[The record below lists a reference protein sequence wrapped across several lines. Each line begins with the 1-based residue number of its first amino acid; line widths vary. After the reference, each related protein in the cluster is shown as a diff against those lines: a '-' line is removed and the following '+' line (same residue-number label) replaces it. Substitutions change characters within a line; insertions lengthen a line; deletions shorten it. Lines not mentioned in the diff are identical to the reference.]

1 MTNMNNK
8 NEESKLYSAQMTV
21 FLTLSLAVIIPLL
34 FTMIEAT
41 RISASQLYLECIV
54 DMGTDS
60 ILAEYHRE
68 LLKQYGLLF
77 MDTSYGTDQGSLELT
92 SRHLAD
98 YMSYNLCPQKELILF
113 GNKDF
118 YGLQQDDIQF
128 LKASRAT
135 DEGGAVFEYMA
146 VAYMLDK
153 YGLSYITDIKN
164 LVNEA
169 QSNQVFDQNIIKDNE
184 NAQAKIDAIKLPEP
198 EEGGEFQDISIDNP
212 TEGVNKVRN
221 KGILSLV
228 CKEPVSG
235 KGFTPDLYVSK
246 RNLVKGDGMWQQ
258 WETNNPLER
267 QLLMNEYYML
277 KAGNFKNL
285 KNDSLL
291 DYQVEY
297 LIAGK
302 SNDTDNLKSVANRLL
317 LLRGGA
323 NTTYFFLDEELMA
336 EAEAAAAALSCVVAL
351 PELEI
356 LFQAAIVAAW
366 IYAES
371 VYDVRLLFEG
381 EKVPLMK
388 MKGQWNLSLEKALDL
403 SQESIDEKQ
412 GGYEDGLDYEMYL
425 RLLLYSTTQKNK
437 NMRMMD
443 LIEMDIRRTK
453 GSESFRLD
461 NCIAAYEVQ
470 IIFVSDYGYSY
481 LMKREKGYF

>member
-1 MTNMNNK
+1 MK
-8 NEESKLYSAQMTV
+8 ERNEKQVLYDAQMTV
-21 FLTLSLAVIIPLL
+21 FLTISLAVIIPLL

-41 RISASQLYLECIV
+41 RISASQLYLECVV

-68 LLKQYGLLF
+68 LFNQYGLLF
-77 MDTSYGTDQGSLELT
+77 IDTSYGTDQGSLDLT
-92 SRHLAD
+92 SQHLSN
-98 YMSYNLCPQKELILF
+98 YMSYNLSPQKELLLF

-118 YGLQQDDIQF
+118 YRLHEDDIQF
-128 LKASRAT
+128 LMASRAT
-135 DEGGAVFEYMA
+135 DENGAVFEHMA
-146 VAYMLDK
+146 MAYMLDK
-153 YGLSYITDIKN
+153 YGISYISDIKN
-164 LVNEA
+164 VVNEA

-184 NAQAKIDAIKLPEP
+184 SAQAKIDAIELPEP
-198 EEGGEFQDISIDNP
+198 EEGEEFQDISIDNP
-212 TEGVNKVRN
+212 TEGVNKVRS

-235 KGFTPDLYVSK
+235 KGITPSLYVSK
-246 RNLVKGDGMWQQ
+246 RSLVKGDGMWQQ
-258 WETNNPLER
+258 WENTNPLEK

-277 KAGNFKNL
+277 KAGNFRKL

-302 SNDTDNLKSVANRLL
+302 SNDTDNLKSIANRLL
-317 LLRGGA
+317 LIRGGA

-356 LFQAAIVAAW
+356 IFQAAIVAAW

-371 VYDVRLLFEG
+371 VYDVKLLFEG
-381 EKVPLMK
+381 EKVPLVK

-403 SQESIDEKQ
+403 SQESFNENQD
-412 GGYEDGLDYEMYL
+412 GYEEGLDYEMYL
-425 RLLLYSTTQKNK
+425 RLLLYTTTQREK

-443 LIEMDIRRTK
+443 LIEMDIRKTK
-453 GSESFRLD
+453 GSEAFRLD
-461 NCIAAYEVQ
+461 DCIAAYEVQ